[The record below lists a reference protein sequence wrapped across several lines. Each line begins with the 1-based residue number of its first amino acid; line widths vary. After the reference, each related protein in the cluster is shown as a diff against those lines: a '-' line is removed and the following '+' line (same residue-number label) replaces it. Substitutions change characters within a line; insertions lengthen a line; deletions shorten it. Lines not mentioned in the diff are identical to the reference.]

1 MDVDYIFFSI
11 NELIKSFP
19 LGKDDNEVVALTFVI
34 AVVLNQAISNR
45 G

>member
-1 MDVDYIFFSI
+1 MDVDSLFFSI
-11 NELIKSFP
+11 NEMIKSFP
-19 LGKDDNEVVALTFVI
+19 LGKDENEVVALPFVI